1 MINMK
6 KLLTKILQKLRDSVS
21 KTGDTMTGELK
32 VTSTNARVTVQSS
45 GGYARGRMEATSG
58 GDFGLYDTK
67 NSKWLIRADT
77 KGKPHISFG
86 QLTAINTAK
95 VACTGVGTSYQYTTF
110 ADLANFDVVA
120 VLFSVHEEV
129 RLLFFVRGETIER
142 SVTTYPSAGKFRGT
156 IFVDWANNRIAM
168 RCINAGTSNT
178 YANLV
183 NFTFVL
189 GVL

>member
-6 KLLTKILQKLRDSVS
+6 KLLTKILQKLHDSVS
-21 KTGDTMTGELK
+21 RYGDTMTGELK
-32 VTSTNARVTVQSS
+32 VTGTNAKVSVQNGSN
-45 GGYARGRMEATSG
+45 ARGRMEATSG

-95 VACTGVGTSYQYTTF
+95 VACTGVGTAYQYTTF

-120 VLFSVHEEV
+120 VMFAVHEEV
-129 RLLFFVRGETIER
+129 RLLYFVRGETIER
-142 SVTTYPSAGKFRGT
+142 SVTTYPSTGKFRGT
-156 IFVDWANNRIAM
+156 IFIDWANNRIAM

-183 NFTFVL
+183 YFTFVL